1 MKNAKK
7 SNINI
12 QQMIYQKEKAFTI
25 LESTNYNPNFLNQ
38 RFNQNS
44 QK

>member
-1 MKNAKK
+1 MKNAQK

-25 LESTNYNPNFLNQ
+25 LESTNYNPEFLNQ
-38 RFNQNS
+38 PFDKASVR
-44 QK
+44 